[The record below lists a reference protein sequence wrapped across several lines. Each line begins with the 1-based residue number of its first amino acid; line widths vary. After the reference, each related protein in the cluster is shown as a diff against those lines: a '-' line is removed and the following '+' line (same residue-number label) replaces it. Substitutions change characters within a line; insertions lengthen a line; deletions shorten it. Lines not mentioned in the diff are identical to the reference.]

1 MSNLTL
7 ATISGSVSSGNKV
20 SMPEGHVLYAPGH
33 IIQVVNTYQVDP
45 YSLSVPSSYSTL
57 TDLPGLAATIT
68 PKSTSSKIYIIAR
81 WFGEY
86 NPVSSMGWST
96 MFNIKRNGSA
106 IGLPPQPGSL
116 TLGIA
121 MASIAY
127 YANDN
132 DSTPEMAM
140 FDCIDSPASTTA
152 LTYQICVASNSGGT
166 MFVNRCVNATT
177 SGAYERGTSS
187 ITLMEIAA

>member
-1 MSNLTL
+1 MSNLTVSQ
-7 ATISGSVSSGNKV
+7 ISGTPGSSNQILI
-20 SMPEGHVLYAPGH
+20 PAGHSLYAPGH

-45 YSLSVPSSYSTL
+45 YSLSVPSTYNTL

-68 PKSTSSKIYIIAR
+68 PKSDASKIYMIVR
-81 WFGEY
+81 WFGEF

-106 IGLPPQPGSL
+106 IGLPPQPGTL

-121 MASIAY
+121 MASLSY
-127 YANDN
+127 FANDN

-140 FDCIDSPASTTA
+140 FDYLDSPSSTSA
-152 LTYQICVASNSGGT
+152 LTYQVCVASNSGGS

-177 SGAYERGTSS
+177 SGGYERGTSS
-187 ITLMEIAA
+187 ITLMEIAQ